1 MCRMVRAA
9 EYERV
14 AGTPPQEP
22 DAMCVPAS
30 DEMHEFNDPTGKY
43 KLVMQGAPMHLPL
56 PHSLHPFPA
65 LLVAQVL
72 SETPCKPS

>member
-1 MCRMVRAA
+1 
-9 EYERV
+9 
-14 AGTPPQEP
+14 
-22 DAMCVPAS
+22 MCVPAS